1 MGIENILMQ
10 GFSSFKQGIGIFDS
24 GYPTIKLFFS
34 VNHANIYLENSKE
47 LLDKNDSK
55 FQESQEISEKMF
67 EQIVRLCAD
76 TSKEQKILRCFI
88 NEEQRFLNMIISD

>member
-1 MGIENILMQ
+1 M
-10 GFSSFKQGIGIFDS
+10 S
-24 GYPTIKLFFS
+24 GY
-34 VNHANIYLENSKE
+34 NSNE
-47 LLDKNDSK
+47 LLDKNDPK

-67 EQIVRLCAD
+67 EQIVRVCAD